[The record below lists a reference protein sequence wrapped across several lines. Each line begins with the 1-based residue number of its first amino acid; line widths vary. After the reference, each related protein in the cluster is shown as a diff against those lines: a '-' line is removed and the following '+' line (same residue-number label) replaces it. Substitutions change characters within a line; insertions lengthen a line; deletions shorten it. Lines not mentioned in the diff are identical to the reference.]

1 MHQIS
6 REFMRKILLL
16 SLFALLIA
24 ACTLEKPKKSSVNS
38 GMKEHN
44 DSLSYAIG
52 LDMGMRMELEY
63 KDINHKMLNKGID
76 DYFSQNEYA
85 LTDKERARIIK
96 KYSEETQPK
105 YRMDLEKN
113 NLVEGKKF
121 LEQNLK
127 NEGVIA
133 HRSGIQY
140 KVITPMVGDKP
151 GPKDVVKIHYIGK
164 LIDGT
169 TFDNSYTRG
178 EPAVFELNRIFPGF
192 SQGIQLMSPGAT
204 YQIFVPSHLGFSMQE
219 DGPGGPGA
227 GMIFQIDLL
236 EIIPS
241 SEENNSS
248 EEERK

>member
-1 MHQIS
+1 
-6 REFMRKILLL
+6 MRKIIQL
-16 SLFALLIA
+16 SFLALLIS
-24 ACTLEKPKKSSVNS
+24 ACTLEKSKKSSVNS
-38 GMKEHN
+38 QMKELN

-63 KDINHKMLNKGID
+63 KDVNHKMLNKGID
-76 DYFSQNEYA
+76 DYFSQNQYA

-96 KYSEETQPK
+96 KYSQETQPK

-140 KVITPMVGDKP
+140 KVITPMEGDKP

-227 GMIFQIDLL
+227 VMIFQIDLL

-248 EEERK
+248 EEERKS

>member
-1 MHQIS
+1 
-6 REFMRKILLL
+6 MRKIIQL
-16 SLFALLIA
+16 SLLALLIS
-24 ACTLEKPKKSSVNS
+24 ACTLEKPKKSSANS

-63 KDINHKMLNKGID
+63 KDVNHKMLNKGID
-76 DYFSQNEYA
+76 DYFSQNQYA
-85 LTDKERARIIK
+85 LTDKERAKIIK

-121 LEQNLK
+121 LEQNLR

-140 KVITPMVGDKP
+140 KVITPMEGDKP

-227 GMIFQIDLL
+227 VMIFQIDLL

-248 EEERK
+248 EEERKS

>member
-1 MHQIS
+1 
-6 REFMRKILLL
+6 MRKIIQL
-16 SLFALLIA
+16 SLLALLIS
-24 ACTLEKPKKSSVNS
+24 ACTLEKPKKTSANS

-63 KDINHKMLNKGID
+63 KDVNHKMLNKGID
-76 DYFSQNEYA
+76 DYFSQNQYA
-85 LTDKERARIIK
+85 LTDKERAKIIK

-121 LEQNLK
+121 LEQNLR

-140 KVITPMVGDKP
+140 KVITPMEGDKP

-227 GMIFQIDLL
+227 VMIFQIDLL

-248 EEERK
+248 EEERKS

>member
-1 MHQIS
+1 
-6 REFMRKILLL
+6 MRKILQL
-16 SLFALLIA
+16 SLLALLIS
-24 ACTLEKPKKSSVNS
+24 ACTLEKPKKSSAYS
-38 GMKEHN
+38 QMKEHN

-63 KDINHKMLNKGID
+63 KDVNHKMLNKGID
-76 DYFSQNEYA
+76 DYFSQNVYA

-140 KVITPMVGDKP
+140 KVITPMEGDKP

-227 GMIFQIDLL
+227 VMIFQIDLL
-236 EIIPS
+236 EIMPS

>member
-1 MHQIS
+1 
-6 REFMRKILLL
+6 MRKIIQL
-16 SLFALLIA
+16 SLLALLIS
-24 ACTLEKPKKSSVNS
+24 ACTLEKPKKSSANS
-38 GMKEHN
+38 RMKEHN

-63 KDINHKMLNKGID
+63 KDVNHKMLNKGID
-76 DYFSQNEYA
+76 DYFSQNVYA

-140 KVITPMVGDKP
+140 KVITPMEGDKP

-227 GMIFQIDLL
+227 VMIFQIDLL

-248 EEERK
+248 EEERKS

>member
-1 MHQIS
+1 
-6 REFMRKILLL
+6 MRKIIQL
-16 SLFALLIA
+16 SFLALLIS
-24 ACTLEKPKKSSVNS
+24 ACTLEKSKKSSVNS
-38 GMKEHN
+38 QMKELN

-63 KDINHKMLNKGID
+63 KDVNHKMLNKGID
-76 DYFSQNEYA
+76 DYFSKNEYV

-140 KVITPMVGDKP
+140 KVITPMEGDKP

-227 GMIFQIDLL
+227 VMIFQIDLL

>member
-1 MHQIS
+1 
-6 REFMRKILLL
+6 
-16 SLFALLIA
+16 
-24 ACTLEKPKKSSVNS
+24 LEKPKKTSANS

-63 KDINHKMLNKGID
+63 KDVNHKMLNKGID
-76 DYFSQNEYA
+76 DYFSQNQYA
-85 LTDKERARIIK
+85 LTDKERAKIIK

-121 LEQNLK
+121 LEQNLR

-140 KVITPMVGDKP
+140 KVITPMEGDKP

-227 GMIFQIDLL
+227 VMIFQIDLL

-248 EEERK
+248 EEERKS

>member
-1 MHQIS
+1 
-6 REFMRKILLL
+6 MRKILLL
-16 SLFALLIA
+16 SLLALLIA
-24 ACTLEKPKKSSVNS
+24 ACTLEKPKKSSANS

-63 KDINHKMLNKGID
+63 KDVNHKMLNKGID
-76 DYFSQNEYA
+76 DYFSQNVYA

-113 NLVEGKKF
+113 NLVEGKKL

-140 KVITPMVGDKP
+140 KVITPIEGDKP

-204 YQIFVPSHLGFSMQE
+204 YQIFVPSHLGFGMQE

-227 GMIFQIDLL
+227 VMIFQIDLL
-236 EIIPS
+236 EIMPS

-248 EEERK
+248 EEERKS

>member
-1 MHQIS
+1 
-6 REFMRKILLL
+6 MRKILLL
-16 SLFALLIA
+16 SLLSLLIA
-24 ACTLEKPKKSSVNS
+24 ACTLEKPKKSSANS

-63 KDINHKMLNKGID
+63 KDVNHKMLNKGID

-121 LEQNLK
+121 LEQNLR

-140 KVITPMVGDKP
+140 KVITPMEGDKP

-227 GMIFQIDLL
+227 VMIFQIDLL

-248 EEERK
+248 EEERKS

>member
-1 MHQIS
+1 MQ
-6 REFMRKILLL
+6 KILLL
-16 SLFALLIA
+16 SLLSLLIA
-24 ACTLEKPKKSSVNS
+24 ACSLEKPKKSSANS

-63 KDINHKMLNKGID
+63 KDVNHKMLNKGID

-121 LEQNLK
+121 LEQNLR

-140 KVITPMVGDKP
+140 KVITPMEGDKP

-227 GMIFQIDLL
+227 VMIFQIDLL

-248 EEERK
+248 EEERKS

>member
-1 MHQIS
+1 
-6 REFMRKILLL
+6 MRKIIQL
-16 SLFALLIA
+16 SLLALLIS
-24 ACTLEKPKKSSVNS
+24 ACTLEKPKKSSANS
-38 GMKEHN
+38 RMKEHN

-63 KDINHKMLNKGID
+63 KDVNHKMLNKGID

-140 KVITPMVGDKP
+140 KVIAPMEGDKP

-227 GMIFQIDLL
+227 VMIFQIDLL

-248 EEERK
+248 EEERKS

>member
-1 MHQIS
+1 
-6 REFMRKILLL
+6 MRKIIQL
-16 SLFALLIA
+16 SLLALLIS
-24 ACTLEKPKKSSVNS
+24 ACTLEKPKKTSANS

-63 KDINHKMLNKGID
+63 KDVNHKMLNKGID
-76 DYFSQNEYA
+76 DYFSQNQYA

-96 KYSEETQPK
+96 KYSQETQPK

-121 LEQNLK
+121 LEQNLR

-140 KVITPMVGDKP
+140 KVITPMEGDKP

-227 GMIFQIDLL
+227 VMIFQIDLL

-248 EEERK
+248 EEERKS

>member
-1 MHQIS
+1 
-6 REFMRKILLL
+6 MRKIIQL
-16 SLFALLIA
+16 SLLALLIS
-24 ACTLEKPKKSSVNS
+24 ACTLEKPKKTSANS
-38 GMKEHN
+38 LMKEHN

-63 KDINHKMLNKGID
+63 KDVNHKMLNKGID

-121 LEQNLK
+121 LDQNLR

-140 KVITPMVGDKP
+140 KVITPMEGDKP

-227 GMIFQIDLL
+227 VMIFQIDLL

-241 SEENNSS
+241 SEENNFS
-248 EEERK
+248 EEERKS

>member
-1 MHQIS
+1 
-6 REFMRKILLL
+6 MRKIIQL
-16 SLFALLIA
+16 SLLALLIS
-24 ACTLEKPKKSSVNS
+24 ACTLEKPKKSSANS

-63 KDINHKMLNKGID
+63 KDVNHKMLNKGID

-96 KYSEETQPK
+96 KYSQETQPK

-140 KVITPMVGDKP
+140 KVITPMEGDKP

-227 GMIFQIDLL
+227 VMIFQIDLL

-248 EEERK
+248 EEERKS

>member
-1 MHQIS
+1 
-6 REFMRKILLL
+6 MRKILLL
-16 SLFALLIA
+16 SLLSLLFA
-24 ACTLEKPKKSSVNS
+24 ACTLEKPKKSSANS

-63 KDINHKMLNKGID
+63 KDVNHKMLNKGID

-121 LEQNLK
+121 LEQNLR

-140 KVITPMVGDKP
+140 KVITPMEGDKP

-227 GMIFQIDLL
+227 VMIFQIDLL

-248 EEERK
+248 EEERKS

>member
-1 MHQIS
+1 
-6 REFMRKILLL
+6 MRKILLL
-16 SLFALLIA
+16 SLLSLLIA
-24 ACTLEKPKKSSVNS
+24 ACTLEKPKKSSANS

-63 KDINHKMLNKGID
+63 KDVNHKMLNKGID

-140 KVITPMVGDKP
+140 KVITPMEGDKP

-227 GMIFQIDLL
+227 VMIFQIDLL

-241 SEENNSS
+241 SEENNFS
-248 EEERK
+248 EEERKS

>member
-1 MHQIS
+1 
-6 REFMRKILLL
+6 MRKIIQL
-16 SLFALLIA
+16 SLLALLIS
-24 ACTLEKPKKSSVNS
+24 ACTLEKPKKTSANS
-38 GMKEHN
+38 LMKEHN

-63 KDINHKMLNKGID
+63 KDVNHKMLNKGID

-121 LEQNLK
+121 LEQNLR

-140 KVITPMVGDKP
+140 KVITPMEGDKP

-227 GMIFQIDLL
+227 VMIFQIDLL

-241 SEENNSS
+241 SEENNFS
-248 EEERK
+248 EEERKS

>member
-1 MHQIS
+1 
-6 REFMRKILLL
+6 MRKIIQL
-16 SLFALLIA
+16 SLLALLIS
-24 ACTLEKPKKSSVNS
+24 ACTLEKPKKTSANS

-63 KDINHKMLNKGID
+63 KDVNHKMLNKGID
-76 DYFSQNEYA
+76 DYFSQNQYA

-121 LEQNLK
+121 LEQNLR

-140 KVITPMVGDKP
+140 KVITPMEGDKP

-227 GMIFQIDLL
+227 VMIFQIDLL

-248 EEERK
+248 EEERKS

>member
-1 MHQIS
+1 
-6 REFMRKILLL
+6 MRKIIQL
-16 SLFALLIA
+16 SLLALLIS
-24 ACTLEKPKKSSVNS
+24 ACTLEKPKKTSANS
-38 GMKEHN
+38 LMKEHN

-63 KDINHKMLNKGID
+63 KDVNHKMLNKGID

-121 LEQNLK
+121 LEQNLR

-140 KVITPMVGDKP
+140 KVITPMEGDKP

-227 GMIFQIDLL
+227 VMIFQIDLL

-248 EEERK
+248 EEERKS

>member
-1 MHQIS
+1 
-6 REFMRKILLL
+6 MRKILLL
-16 SLFALLIA
+16 SLLALLIA
-24 ACTLEKPKKSSVNS
+24 ACTLEKPKKSSANS

-63 KDINHKMLNKGID
+63 KDVNHKMLNKGID

-140 KVITPMVGDKP
+140 KVITPMEGDKP

-178 EPAVFELNRIFPGF
+178 KHTVYE
-192 SQGIQLMSPGAT
+192 
-204 YQIFVPSHLGFSMQE
+204 
-219 DGPGGPGA
+219 
-227 GMIFQIDLL
+227 
-236 EIIPS
+236 
-241 SEENNSS
+241 
-248 EEERK
+248 

>member
-1 MHQIS
+1 ML
-6 REFMRKILLL
+6 KIIQL
-16 SLFALLIA
+16 SLLALLIS
-24 ACTLEKPKKSSVNS
+24 ACTLEKPKKSSANS

-63 KDINHKMLNKGID
+63 KDVNHKMLNKGID
-76 DYFSQNEYA
+76 DYFSKNEYN

-140 KVITPMVGDKP
+140 KVITPMEGDKP

-227 GMIFQIDLL
+227 VMIFQIDLL

-248 EEERK
+248 EEERKS

>member
-1 MHQIS
+1 
-6 REFMRKILLL
+6 MRKIIQL
-16 SLFALLIA
+16 SLLALLIS
-24 ACTLEKPKKSSVNS
+24 ACTLEKSKKSSVNS
-38 GMKEHN
+38 QMKELN

-63 KDINHKMLNKGID
+63 KDVNHKMLNKGID

-121 LEQNLK
+121 LEQNLR

-140 KVITPMVGDKP
+140 KVITPMEGDKP

-227 GMIFQIDLL
+227 VMIFQIDLL
-236 EIIPS
+236 EIMPS

>member
-1 MHQIS
+1 
-6 REFMRKILLL
+6 MRKILLL
-16 SLFALLIA
+16 SLLSLLIA
-24 ACTLEKPKKSSVNS
+24 ACTLEKPKKSSANS

-63 KDINHKMLNKGID
+63 KDVNHKMLNKGID

-96 KYSEETQPK
+96 KYSQETQPK

-121 LEQNLK
+121 LEQNLR

-140 KVITPMVGDKP
+140 KVITPMEGDKP

-227 GMIFQIDLL
+227 VMIFQIDLL

-248 EEERK
+248 EEERKS

>member
-1 MHQIS
+1 
-6 REFMRKILLL
+6 MRKIIQL
-16 SLFALLIA
+16 SFLALLIS
-24 ACTLEKPKKSSVNS
+24 ACTLEKSKKSSVNS
-38 GMKEHN
+38 QMKELN

-63 KDINHKMLNKGID
+63 KDVNHKMLNKGID

-96 KYSEETQPK
+96 KYSQETQPK

-121 LEQNLK
+121 LEQNLR

-140 KVITPMVGDKP
+140 KVITPMEGDKP

-227 GMIFQIDLL
+227 VMIFQIDLL

-248 EEERK
+248 EEERKS

>member
-1 MHQIS
+1 
-6 REFMRKILLL
+6 MRKILLL
-16 SLFALLIA
+16 SLLSLLIA
-24 ACTLEKPKKSSVNS
+24 ACTLEKPKKSSANS

-63 KDINHKMLNKGID
+63 KDVNHKMLNKGID

-121 LEQNLK
+121 LEQNLR

-140 KVITPMVGDKP
+140 KVITHMEGDKP

-227 GMIFQIDLL
+227 VMIFQIDLL

-248 EEERK
+248 EEERKS

>member
-1 MHQIS
+1 
-6 REFMRKILLL
+6 MRKIIQL
-16 SLFALLIA
+16 SLLALLIS
-24 ACTLEKPKKSSVNS
+24 ACTLEKPKKSSVDHP
-38 GMKEHN
+38 MEELN

-76 DYFSQNEYA
+76 DYFSKNEYN

-96 KYSEETQPK
+96 KYSQETQPK

-140 KVITPMVGDKP
+140 KVITPMEGEKP
-151 GPKDVVKIHYIGK
+151 GPRDVVKIHYIGK

-227 GMIFQIDLL
+227 VMIFQIDLL
-236 EIIPS
+236 EIMPS

>member
-1 MHQIS
+1 
-6 REFMRKILLL
+6 MRKIIQL
-16 SLFALLIA
+16 SLLALLIS
-24 ACTLEKPKKSSVNS
+24 ACTLEKSKKSSVNS
-38 GMKEHN
+38 QMKELN

-63 KDINHKMLNKGID
+63 KDVNHKMLNKGID

-140 KVITPMVGDKP
+140 KVITPMEGDKP

-227 GMIFQIDLL
+227 VMIFQIDLL

-248 EEERK
+248 EEERKS

>member
-1 MHQIS
+1 
-6 REFMRKILLL
+6 MRKILLL
-16 SLFALLIA
+16 SLLSLLFA
-24 ACTLEKPKKSSVNS
+24 ACTLEKPKKSSANS

-63 KDINHKMLNKGID
+63 KDVNHKMLNKGID
-76 DYFSQNEYA
+76 DYFSQNQYA

-96 KYSEETQPK
+96 KYSQETQPK

-121 LEQNLK
+121 LEQNLR

-140 KVITPMVGDKP
+140 KVITPMEGDKP

-227 GMIFQIDLL
+227 VMIFQIDLL

-248 EEERK
+248 EEERKS